1 MLLSEACRQ
10 LLTKQD
16 QAVSNSAKK
25 ESHTARTGFAIA
37 LFLLVGGVLGSL
49 LRNLNFATY
58 ATDMIQWLRSNLSV
72 FRVTLIVGFGGSLFS
87 IPFIRRRGRDQ
98 EVPANPVKIQ
108 KLSPN
113 KGVHPLL
120 MIQRPSRDTKF
131 VIRKTRKKG
140 RISRNRGGERLPAPG
155 TE

>member
-1 MLLSEACRQ
+1 VKSVFDSMKKEDRP
-10 LLTKQD
+10 
-16 QAVSNSAKK
+16 VSNSPKK
-25 ESHTARTGFAIA
+25 ASHTARTVFAIT
-37 LFLLVGGVLGSL
+37 LFLLAGGVLGSL
-49 LRNLNFATY
+49 LRNLNFAAY
-58 ATDMIQWLRSNLSV
+58 AIDMIQWLRSNLSI

-87 IPFIRRRGRDQ
+87 IPFLRRRGRDQ
-98 EVPANPVKIQ
+98 EVPAHPVEISNP
-108 KLSPN
+108 SPG